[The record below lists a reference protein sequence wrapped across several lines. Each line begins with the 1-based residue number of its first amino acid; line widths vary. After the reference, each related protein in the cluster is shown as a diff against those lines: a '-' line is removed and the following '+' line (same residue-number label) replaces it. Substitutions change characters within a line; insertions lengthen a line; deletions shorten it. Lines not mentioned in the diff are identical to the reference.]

1 MNLADKKCQ
10 TCHRG
15 MPALDS
21 ATAGALIGQL
31 ADWSIQN
38 NQLQKDFHL
47 KDFAAALRFVNQV
60 GAVAETEQHHPDI
73 LLHRWNRVHIMLWT
87 HVANGL
93 TENDFIL
100 AAKIDRIHP

>member
-10 TCHRG
+10 ACHRG
-15 MPALDS
+15 MPALGE
-21 ATAGALIGQL
+21 AAVTALVAQVDG
-31 ADWSIQN
+31 WSVQN
-38 NQLQKDFHL
+38 SQLQKDFHF
-47 KDFAAALRFVNQV
+47 KDFAAALTFVNRI
-60 GAVAETEQHHPDI
+60 GAIAEAENHHPDI
-73 LLHRWNRVHIMLWT
+73 LMHRWNRVHVMLWT